1 MEGCN
6 GITFENEWVNI
17 DALIPLEQQ
26 GLVFRPSL
34 AALSPLVDKCPSDN
48 CSMSSI
54 LIHPGVLSAGSP
66 RLNPPFRRDDLPVMA
81 KAARGGYDGKGTRVL
96 TSIEE
101 LAQLIRSVEVSD
113 WLLEAW
119 VPFERELAL
128 VCSRDCQGRVR
139 SFPLVETHQS
149 QQVCDWVL
157 APASV
162 DQSLEA
168 QAYNVAASLLT
179 KLNYV
184 GVLALEFFFG
194 PNGLQVNEIAPRTH
208 NSGHFS
214 IEACSGSQFDQQLAS
229 PLIFGP

>member
-1 MEGCN
+1 
-6 GITFENEWVNI
+6 
-17 DALIPLEQQ
+17 
-26 GLVFRPSL
+26 
-34 AALSPLVDKCPSDN
+34 
-48 CSMSSI
+48 
-54 LIHPGVLSAGSP
+54 
-66 RLNPPFRRDDLPVMA
+66 MA

-157 APASV
+157 APPRWTRA
-162 DQSLEA
+162 LRPR
-168 QAYNVAASLLT
+168 LT
-179 KLNYV
+179 TL
-184 GVLALEFFFG
+184 
-194 PNGLQVNEIAPRTH
+194 RRH
-208 NSGHFS
+208 
-214 IEACSGSQFDQQLAS
+214 C
-229 PLIFGP
+229 